1 MTEGQHSK
9 DSPPT
14 PDAPFVRPYPALVS
28 VVIPAY
34 NEEGNIALIAEKIAE
49 VLRQGGAYEL
59 IFVDDGSTDGTMAQI
74 EAAMAKDPAVVG
86 VSFSRNFGHQCAL
99 AAGLR
104 YVKGDVV
111 IMMDADM
118 QHPPSLL
125 PRLIEQWRTGY
136 NVVQTRRIDAE
147 ETPVVKRQTSRMF
160 YRVFSKLCGIRI
172 DPGMADFRLLDRAIV
187 AELNEMKEGQLF
199 LRGLLAWMGYRRSV
213 VEFEVGQRHTG
224 QTKYTMRK
232 MLAFAKSGLLSFSPL
247 PLRISIVVGVITA
260 GLSLLELLYAL
271 IMYLAG
277 RTMTGWASTIIVMSL
292 MFAVLFL
299 LIGLQGEYIL
309 RIYERVQSRPSF
321 LVERVVRKA
330 TDKNDE
336 PQNEDDK

>member
-1 MTEGQHSK
+1 MTEDQHSQ
-9 DSPPT
+9 DSPPAS
-14 PDAPFVRPYPALVS
+14 DAPFVRPYPAMVS
-28 VVIPAY
+28 VVLPAY
-34 NEEGNIALIAEKIAE
+34 NEEGNVSLIAEKIAD
-49 VLRQGGAYEL
+49 VLKPGGAYEL

-74 EAAMAKDPAVVG
+74 EAAMAKDPAVVI

-104 YVKGDVV
+104 YAQGDVV
-111 IMMDADM
+111 IMMDSDM

-125 PRLIEQWRTGY
+125 PKLIEQWRSGY
-136 NVVQTRRIDAE
+136 NVVQTRRVDAE
-147 ETPVVKRQTSRMF
+147 ETPAVKRLTSRMF

-172 DPGMADFRLLDRAIV
+172 DPGMADFRLLDRVIV

-199 LRGLLAWMGYRRSV
+199 LRGLLAWMGYRRAV
-213 VEFEVGQRHTG
+213 VEFEVGRRYTG

-232 MLAFAKSGLLSFSPL
+232 MLAFAKNGLLSFSPL

-277 RTMTGWASTIIVMSL
+277 RTMEGWTSTIIVISL

-321 LVERVVRKA
+321 LVERVVRRAK
-330 TDKNDE
+330 DEDDE
-336 PQNEDDK
+336 PQEEDDK